1 MKDNQSIIEVLR
13 EAVTKDPENPA
24 LRLHLASLYLK
35 DLNGAEALDQAA
47 RVLAHEPDNIDAVE
61 LAAQAAEMAGQSE
74 RARGYQRLLGALR
87 PEPATGGNAQGDFA
101 FAEKVL
107 ERPAEEMTDAVLDET
122 D

>member
-47 RVLAHEPDNIDAVE
+47 RVLA
-61 LAAQAAEMAGQSE
+61 
-74 RARGYQRLLGALR
+74 
-87 PEPATGGNAQGDFA
+87 PEPATRENAQGDFA

-107 ERPAEEMTDAVLDET
+107 AKPAEEMTDAVLDET
-122 D
+122 DEIWELEEPGLKLAD